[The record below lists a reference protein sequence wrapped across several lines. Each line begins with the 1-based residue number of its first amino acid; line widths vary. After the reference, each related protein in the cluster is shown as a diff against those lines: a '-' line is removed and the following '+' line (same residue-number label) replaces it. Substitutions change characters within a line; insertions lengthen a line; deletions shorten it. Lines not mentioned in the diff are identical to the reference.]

1 MTSKANDVPVT
12 WINGAEINDAFGD
25 EFAKKLQELRARHR
39 EEFDALMIE
48 AANLYPYAQEGKQ
61 TVVFKGTRVPGSLGV
76 KFLDPEV
83 AKEQTKPRAKGA
95 SLEAKMAALG
105 AVLVKKGQTMKDA
118 GVTPT
123 PVVSGK
129 QGKRA

>member
-1 MTSKANDVPVT
+1 MTAKANDTPVT
-12 WINGAEINDAFGD
+12 WINGAEISEAFGD
-25 EFAKKLQELRARHR
+25 EFAKKLQALRTRHR

-48 AANLYPYAQEGKQ
+48 AATLYPWGQEGKT
-61 TVVFKGTRVPGSLGV
+61 TVVFKGTKVPGSLGV
-76 KFLDPEV
+76 KFLEPEA
-83 AKEQTKPRAKGA
+83 AKEASKPRAKGA

-123 PVVSGK
+123 PVVTNK
-129 QGKRA
+129 KRA